1 MQTGV
6 EEIPLHA
13 HPLPSGTIGE
23 HGLPGLVASKL
34 VPPASGPATLARPQL
49 VQGMFDASAAR
60 LVLIRAAAGFGKT
73 TLMQQYAAQC
83 AVRQR
88 GMVWLRL
95 DTGDNDLR
103 RFLVHLDTGLQ
114 ALHGKRK
121 AARVPAPM
129 DDQAGPRLAH
139 RIIEQVAGAVL
150 PFSILLDDFEAVQS
164 ASVLNFV
171 QQLVE
176 AIPPCGTLVIASRV
190 TPEIGLGRIRA
201 RGQLQEIHPAQLR
214 FTLEEATALIR
225 ERCHLPLRDS
235 EIATLHRCTEGWATA
250 IYLATLSLQTR
261 TDHAAFVASFSGT
274 NLELAEYL
282 AEDILAQQSEACRSF
297 LLETSVLGQ
306 LSAPLCDAVTGRQD
320 SRAMIDYLERANLLL
335 FPLDGD
341 RTWYRYHQLFA
352 SFLQHRLDLQQ
363 PGRAMALH
371 RAAARW
377 YLEQHRPV
385 PAVDHLLQAGLHD
398 EALPE
403 IARQADALLGAGR
416 VRLLVRWLDQIGPEA
431 LARYPR
437 LRLARAW
444 ALLLNRRYP
453 DALQAVESIQAELDD
468 SADSQRLAIEAE
480 TIRCVLLVMTD
491 QVDACRQASMGHINR
506 LGPDDLFQYCILA
519 NSLAYSLICTHRYD
533 DARSVLS
540 RAIQRGADERSVFMR
555 SIADCLEGIIDLVQG
570 RLGNALARFHTAS
583 MRPWED
589 TPGEIAGGKPAIDTS
604 WSLALYENDALD
616 EMARLLVDALPYTK
630 ANGPPDSVIG
640 CHVLSARL
648 ALLRGDKEQWLRVL
662 AELEQLGQQVNAERS
677 VCSAWL
683 ERARVATLEGRLEA
697 AEQALRA
704 VDLYGGW
711 EALDTAGHA
720 SDIDRPSIARRRLEI
735 AQGQHAQ
742 ALAALDEAI
751 AAATAHQRYWRL
763 IKLRILRAAALDGL
777 AQRDD
782 ALHEITEA
790 LRLASHEGF
799 LRTFLDEGDGVA
811 VLVRAWAAAHQAQ
824 AASLGIA
831 PQFVARLLAKLPG
844 APAASDAEP
853 ALVAGLS
860 DSLTARELEVLQ
872 MLSAGLRNRV
882 IAEKLF
888 LSELTV
894 KSHLRKINA
903 KLGAQNRTEA
913 VAIGRAR
920 GLIP

>member
-6 EEIPLHA
+6 ENIPLPA
-13 HPLPSGTIGE
+13 HPPSYGPARE

-34 VPPASGPATLARPQL
+34 VPPASGPTTLARPQL
-49 VQGMFDASAAR
+49 VQGMLDASAAR
-60 LVLIRAAAGFGKT
+60 LILLRAAAGFGKS

-83 AVRQR
+83 AARQR
-88 GMVWLRL
+88 GTAWLRV
-95 DTGDNDLR
+95 DGGDNDLQ
-103 RFLVHLDTGLQ
+103 RFLVHLDAGLQ
-114 ALHGKRK
+114 VLHGKRK
-121 AARVPAPM
+121 TARAPAP
-129 DDQAGPRLAH
+129 DSDPSGPWLAH

-176 AIPPCGTLVIASRV
+176 AMPPCGTLVIASRV

-201 RGQLQEIHPAQLR
+201 RGHLLEIHPAQLR
-214 FTLEEATALIR
+214 FSLEEATALIR

-261 TDHAAFVASFSGT
+261 SDHAAFVASFSGT

-282 AEDILAQQSEACRSF
+282 AEDILARQGEACRAF

-352 SFLQHRLDLQQ
+352 SFLRHRLDLQQ
-363 PGRAMALH
+363 PGRATALH

-377 YLEQHRPV
+377 YLEQNRPV

-403 IARQADALLGAGR
+403 IARQADTLLGAGR
-416 VRLLVRWLDQIGPEA
+416 VRLLVRWLDQIRPEA

-453 DALQAVESIQAELDD
+453 DALQAVESFQAELDD
-468 SADSQRLAIEAE
+468 SADSQRLAVEAE

-491 QVDACRQASMGHINR
+491 QVEACRQASMSQINR

-583 MRPWED
+583 TRTWD
-589 TPGEIAGGKPAIDTS
+589 DSGADIAGDKPAIDTS

-616 EMARLLVDALPYTK
+616 EMARLLADALPYTK

-648 ALLRGDKEQWLRVL
+648 ALLRGDKDQWLRVL

-720 SDIDRPSIARRRLEI
+720 SDIERPSIARRRLEI

-742 ALAALDEAI
+742 ALAALDPAI

-777 AQRDD
+777 ARHED
-782 ALHEITEA
+782 ALQEITEA

-799 LRTFLDEGDGVA
+799 LRTFLDEGEGIA
-811 VLVRAWAAAHQAQ
+811 ALVRSWASAHQAQ
-824 AASLGIA
+824 AATLGIA
-831 PQFVARLLAKLPG
+831 PQFVTRLLAKLPG
-844 APAASDAEP
+844 APVVNDAEP

-860 DSLTARELEVLQ
+860 DSLTTRELEVLQ
-872 MLSAGLRNRV
+872 MLSAGLRNRA

-894 KSHLRKINA
+894 KSHLRKINT

-913 VAIGRAR
+913 VAIGRTR

>member
-1 MQTGV
+1 MS
-6 EEIPLHA
+6 A
-13 HPLPSGTIGE
+13 HPASSGTLGE
-23 HGLPGLVASKL
+23 SGLPGLVASKL
-34 VPPASGPATLARPQL
+34 VPPASGPTTLARPQL
-49 VQGMFDASAAR
+49 VQGMLDASAAR
-60 LVLIRAAAGFGKT
+60 LILIRAAAGFGKT

-83 AVRQR
+83 AARQR
-88 GMVWLRL
+88 GTAWLRV
-95 DTGDNDLR
+95 DSGDNDLQ
-103 RFLVHLDTGLQ
+103 RFLVHLDAGLQ
-114 ALHGKRK
+114 SLHCRRK
-121 AARVPAPM
+121 AARPAAPASEP
-129 DDQAGPRLAH
+129 AGPWLAH
-139 RIIEQVAGAVL
+139 RIIEQVVGAVL
-150 PFSILLDDFEAVQS
+150 PFSILLDDFEALQS

-176 AIPPCGTLVIASRV
+176 AMPPCGTLVIASRV

-201 RGQLQEIHPAQLR
+201 RGHLLEIHPAQLR

-225 ERCHLPLRDS
+225 ERCQLPLRDN

-282 AEDILAQQSEACRSF
+282 AEDILAQQSEACRTF

-363 PGRAMALH
+363 PGRATALH

-377 YLEQHRPV
+377 YLEQDRPV

-403 IARQADALLGAGR
+403 IARQADALLAAGR
-416 VRLLVRWLDQIGPEA
+416 VRLLVRWLDQIHPEA

-453 DALQAVESIQAELDD
+453 DALHAVESIQAELDD
-468 SADSQRLAIEAE
+468 SAGSQRLAVEAE

-491 QVDACRQASMGHINR
+491 QVEACRQASMGQINR

-519 NSLAYSLICTHRYD
+519 NSLAYSQICTHRYD

-540 RAIQRGADERSVFMR
+540 RAIQRGANERSVFMR

-583 MRPWED
+583 TRTWD
-589 TPGEIAGGKPAIDTS
+589 DARGDITGDKPAIDTS
-604 WSLALYENDALD
+604 WALALYENDALD
-616 EMARLLVDALPYTK
+616 EMARLLADALPYTK

-735 AQGQHAQ
+735 AQGQHAR
-742 ALAALDEAI
+742 ALAALDTAI

-763 IKLRILRAAALDGL
+763 IKLRLLRAAALDGL
-777 AQRDD
+777 ARRDD
-782 ALHEITEA
+782 ALQEITEA

-799 LRTFLDEGDGVA
+799 LRTFLDEGDRVA
-811 VLVRAWAAAHQAQ
+811 ALVRTWASAHQAQ
-824 AASLGIA
+824 AAGLGIA
-831 PQFVARLLAKLPG
+831 PQFVTRLLGKLPG
-844 APAASDAEP
+844 APIGYDADP

-872 MLSAGLRNRV
+872 MLSAGLRNRA
-882 IAEKLF
+882 IAERLF

-894 KSHLRKINA
+894 KSHLRKINT

>member
-1 MQTGV
+1 M
-6 EEIPLHA
+6 PA
-13 HPLPSGTIGE
+13 HPASSGAISE
-23 HGLPGLVASKL
+23 PGLPGLVASKL
-34 VPPASGPATLARPQL
+34 VPPASGPTTLARPQL
-49 VQGMFDASAAR
+49 VQGMLDASAAR
-60 LVLIRAAAGFGKT
+60 LILIRAAAGFGKT

-83 AVRQR
+83 AARQR
-88 GMVWLRL
+88 GTAWLRV
-95 DTGDNDLR
+95 DGGDNDLQ
-103 RFLVHLDTGLQ
+103 RFLVHLDAGLQ
-114 ALHGKRK
+114 ALHGRRK
-121 AARVPAPM
+121 TARPAAPASEP
-129 DDQAGPRLAH
+129 AGPWLAH

-150 PFSILLDDFEAVQS
+150 PFSILLDDFEALQS

-176 AIPPCGTLVIASRV
+176 AMPPCGTLVIASRV

-201 RGQLQEIHPAQLR
+201 RGYLLEIHPAQLR
-214 FTLEEATALIR
+214 FTLEEATTLIR
-225 ERCHLPLRDS
+225 ERCQLPLRDN

-282 AEDILAQQSEACRSF
+282 AEDILAQQGEACRTF

-306 LSAPLCDAVTGRQD
+306 LSAPLCDTVTGRQD
-320 SRAMIDYLERANLLL
+320 SRAMIDYLERSNLLL

-352 SFLQHRLDLQQ
+352 SFLRHRLDLQQ
-363 PGRAMALH
+363 PGRATTLH
-371 RAAARW
+371 RSAARW
-377 YLEQHRPV
+377 YLEQDRPV

-403 IARQADALLGAGR
+403 IARQADALLAAGR
-416 VRLLVRWLDQIGPEA
+416 VRLLVRWLDQIHPEA

-453 DALQAVESIQAELDD
+453 DALHAVESIQAELDD
-468 SADSQRLAIEAE
+468 SPGSQRLAVEAE

-491 QVDACRQASMGHINR
+491 QVEACRQASMGQINR

-519 NSLAYSLICTHRYD
+519 NSLAYSQICTHRYD

-540 RAIQRGADERSVFMR
+540 RAIQRGANERSVFMR

-583 MRPWED
+583 TRTWDDARGDMTGD
-589 TPGEIAGGKPAIDTS
+589 KPAIDTS
-604 WSLALYENDALD
+604 WALALYENDALD

-711 EALDTAGHA
+711 EAFDTAGHA

-742 ALAALDEAI
+742 ALAALDTAI
-751 AAATAHQRYWRL
+751 AAAISHQRYWRL
-763 IKLRILRAAALDGL
+763 IKLRLLRAAALDGL
-777 AQRDD
+777 ARHEDTLQ
-782 ALHEITEA
+782 EITEA

-811 VLVRAWAAAHQAQ
+811 VLVRTWASAHQAH

-831 PQFVARLLAKLPG
+831 PQFVTRLLGKLPG
-844 APAASDAEP
+844 SPVARDAEL
-853 ALVAGLS
+853 ALIAGLP

-872 MLSAGLRNRV
+872 MLSAGLRNRA
-882 IAEKLF
+882 IAERLF

-894 KSHLRKINA
+894 KSHLRKINT

-913 VAIGRAR
+913 VAIGRTR

>member
-1 MQTGV
+1 MHKGV
-6 EEIPLHA
+6 EDIPLPA
-13 HPLPSGTIGE
+13 RPPSR
-23 HGLPGLVASKL
+23 GLVASKL
-34 VPPASGPATLARPQL
+34 VPPASGPATLPRPQL
-49 VQGMFDASAAR
+49 VQGMLDASAAR
-60 LVLIRAAAGFGKT
+60 LILIRAAAGFGKT
-73 TLMQQYAAQC
+73 TLMQQYAVQC
-83 AVRQR
+83 AARQR
-88 GMVWLRL
+88 STAWLRV
-95 DTGDNDLR
+95 DGGDNDLE
-103 RFLVHLDTGLQ
+103 RFLVHLDAGLQ

-121 AARVPAPM
+121 AARGTAPA
-129 DDQAGPRLAH
+129 DDTTGPRLAH
-139 RIIEQVAGAVL
+139 RIIEQVASAVL
-150 PFSILLDDFEAVQS
+150 PFSILLDDFETVQS

-176 AIPPCGTLVIASRV
+176 AMPPCGTLVIASRV

-201 RGQLQEIHPAQLR
+201 RGHLLEIHPAQLR

-261 TDHAAFVASFSGT
+261 TDPAAFVASFSGT

-282 AEDILAQQSEACRSF
+282 AEDILAQQSDACRSF

-306 LSAPLCDAVTGRQD
+306 LSASLCDAVTGRQD

-363 PGRAMALH
+363 PGRATELH
-371 RAAARW
+371 RDAARW
-377 YLEQHRPV
+377 YLEQSRPV

-398 EALPE
+398 EALPQ
-403 IARQADALLGAGR
+403 IARQADALLSAGR
-416 VRLLVRWLDQIGPEA
+416 VRLLVRWLDPIRPEA
-431 LARYPR
+431 LARHPR

-444 ALLLNRRYP
+444 ALLLNRRYA
-453 DALQAVESIQAELDD
+453 DALQAVESIQALGD
-468 SADSQRLAIEAE
+468 SGGSERLAVEAE

-491 QVDACRQASMGHINR
+491 QVEACRQASMVQINR

-555 SIADCLEGIIDLVQG
+555 SIADCLEGLIDLVHG

-583 MRPWED
+583 TRTWND
-589 TPGEIAGGKPAIDTS
+589 ASGDITGDKPAIDTS

-616 EMARLLVDALPYTK
+616 EMARLLADALPYTK

-677 VCSAWL
+677 VCSAWI
-683 ERARVATLEGRLEA
+683 ERARVATLEGRLDA

-711 EALDTAGHA
+711 EARDTAGHA
-720 SDIDRPSIARRRLEI
+720 NDIERPSITRRRLEI
-735 AQGQHAQ
+735 AQGQHAV

-751 AAATAHQRYWRL
+751 GAAIAHQRFWRL
-763 IKLRILRAAALDGL
+763 LKLRILRATALDGL
-777 AQRDD
+777 ARRDE
-782 ALHEITEA
+782 ALQEITEA

-799 LRTFLDEGDGVA
+799 VRTFLDEGERIA
-811 VLVRAWAAAHQAQ
+811 MLVRSWASAYQTQ
-824 AASLGIA
+824 AAGLGIA
-831 PQFVARLLAKLPG
+831 PQFVTRLLAKLPG
-844 APAASDAEP
+844 APVATEAEP

-872 MLSAGLRNRV
+872 MLSAGLRNRA

-913 VAIGRAR
+913 VAIGRSR

>member
-1 MQTGV
+1 
-6 EEIPLHA
+6 LSA
-13 HPLPSGTIGE
+13 HPASSGTLSE
-23 HGLPGLVASKL
+23 SGLPGLVASKL
-34 VPPASGPATLARPQL
+34 VPPTSGPTTLARPQL
-49 VQGMFDASAAR
+49 VQGMLDASAAR
-60 LVLIRAAAGFGKT
+60 LILIRAAAGFGKT

-83 AVRQR
+83 AARQR
-88 GMVWLRL
+88 GTAWLRV
-95 DTGDNDLR
+95 DGGDNDLQ
-103 RFLVHLDTGLQ
+103 RFLVHLDAGLQ
-114 ALHGKRK
+114 ALHGRRK
-121 AARVPAPM
+121 AARPAAPASEP
-129 DDQAGPRLAH
+129 AGPWLAH
-139 RIIEQVAGAVL
+139 RIIEQVGGAVL

-164 ASVLNFV
+164 ASVLNFI

-176 AIPPCGTLVIASRV
+176 AMPPCGTLVIASRV

-201 RGQLQEIHPAQLR
+201 RGHLLEIHPAQLR

-225 ERCHLPLRDS
+225 ERCHLPLRDN

-261 TDHAAFVASFSGT
+261 TDHGAFVASFSGT

-282 AEDILAQQSEACRSF
+282 AEDILAQQGEACRTF

-335 FPLDGD
+335 FPLDGE
-341 RTWYRYHQLFA
+341 RTWYRYHPLFA
-352 SFLQHRLDLQQ
+352 SFLQHRLELQQ
-363 PGRAMALH
+363 PGRATTLH

-377 YLEQHRPV
+377 YLEQNRPV

-403 IARQADALLGAGR
+403 IARQADTLLAGGR
-416 VRLLVRWLDQIGPEA
+416 VRLLVRWLDQIHPEA
-431 LARYPR
+431 LAPYPR
-437 LRLARAW
+437 VRLARAW

-453 DALQAVESIQAELDD
+453 EALQAVESIQAEPDD
-468 SADSQRLAIEAE
+468 SAGSQRLAVEAE

-491 QVDACRQASMGHINR
+491 QVEACRQASMVQINR

-519 NSLAYSLICTHRYD
+519 NSLAYSQICTQRYD

-540 RAIQRGADERSVFMR
+540 RAIQRGANERSVFMR

-583 MRPWED
+583 TRTWD
-589 TPGEIAGGKPAIDTS
+589 DARGDITGDKPAIDTS
-604 WSLALYENDALD
+604 WALALYENDALD
-616 EMARLLVDALPYTK
+616 EMARLLADALPYTK

-742 ALAALDEAI
+742 ALAALDPAI

-777 AQRDD
+777 SRREE
-782 ALHEITEA
+782 ALQEITEA

-811 VLVRAWAAAHQAQ
+811 ALVRTWASAHQAQ
-824 AASLGIA
+824 AAALGIA
-831 PQFVARLLAKLPG
+831 PSFVTRLLGKLAG
-844 APAASDAEP
+844 ACASHATEP

-872 MLSAGLRNRV
+872 MLSAGLRNRA
-882 IAEKLF
+882 IAERLF

-894 KSHLRKINA
+894 KSHLRKINT